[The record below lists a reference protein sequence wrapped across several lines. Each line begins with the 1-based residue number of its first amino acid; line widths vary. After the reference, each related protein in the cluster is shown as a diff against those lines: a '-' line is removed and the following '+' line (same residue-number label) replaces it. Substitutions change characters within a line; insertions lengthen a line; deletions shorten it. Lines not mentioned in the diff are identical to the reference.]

1 MIPVILLYLVLR
13 LFLNIKIGK
22 IETNLFGHLLP
33 QTDIFIFKNY
43 KKLYKNLIVI
53 WFTDKIICN
62 KYILNKFK
70 KHLIIL
76 PRHILEPVNYFFS
89 DFKEYLNYY
98 YFDKKHNLYLYG
110 KKEDNYN
117 LIKEYPSPI
126 EFTEVEKQR
135 S

>member
-1 MIPVILLYLVLR
+1 MLSFFKKNYILILKLFILIPVILLYLVLR

-33 QTDIFIFKNY
+33 QTDIFICENY

-70 KHLIIL
+70 KHCCKQKI
-76 PRHILEPVNYFFS
+76 
-89 DFKEYLNYY
+89 
-98 YFDKKHNLYLYG
+98 KK
-110 KKEDNYN
+110 
-117 LIKEYPSPI
+117 I
-126 EFTEVEKQR
+126 F
-135 S
+135 